1 MQLSEELLTVT
12 DLLYFS
18 EERIGTLDLPLAQ
31 LTEWHLLEVNLQ
43 TEEE

>member
-18 EERIGTLDLPLAQ
+18 EESIGTLDLPLAQ
-31 LTEWHLLEVNLQ
+31 LTEWHLLEVNL
-43 TEEE
+43 